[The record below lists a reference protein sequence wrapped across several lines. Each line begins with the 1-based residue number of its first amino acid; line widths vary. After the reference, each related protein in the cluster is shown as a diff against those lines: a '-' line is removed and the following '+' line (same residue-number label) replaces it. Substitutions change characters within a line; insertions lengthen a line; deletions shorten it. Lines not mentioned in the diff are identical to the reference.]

1 MRACGSVWP
10 GFSILHSRRVHEVR
24 EGSAEEYGPANRG
37 VVMRWEAYR
46 FGTSLDSV
54 FREEKDRALLGIARA
69 CPFPPNV
76 VTIISF
82 ILGIL
87 AALAAV
93 WSRKIALIFW
103 LSNRVMDGLDG
114 AVARA
119 HNSATDFGGYLDIM
133 CDFTV
138 YASLPLGVVFGLVAG
153 ETWKAWC
160 LAAVLEGVFFI
171 NAASLF
177 CLSAILEKR
186 AAGAK
191 SRGEMTSVSM
201 VESLIGGTESI
212 ILFTL
217 MLLCPERWI
226 PAIFISFSV
235 LVALT
240 IFQRLLWARHSIH
253 DILR

>member
-1 MRACGSVWP
+1 
-10 GFSILHSRRVHEVR
+10 
-24 EGSAEEYGPANRG
+24 
-37 VVMRWEAYR
+37 MRWEAYR

-54 FREEKDRALLGIARA
+54 FREEKDKAFLGIARA

-76 VTIISF
+76 VTFISF
-82 ILGIL
+82 VLGIL
-87 AALAAV
+87 AALVAV
-93 WSRKIALIFW
+93 SSRKIALVFW

-119 HNSATDFGGYLDIM
+119 QNSSTDFGGYLDIM

-153 ETWKAWC
+153 ETWKVWC
-160 LAAVLEGVFFI
+160 LAAVLEGVFFV

-217 MLLCPERWI
+217 LLLCPERWI
-226 PAIFISFSV
+226 PAIFVSFSV

-240 IFQRLLWARHSIH
+240 ILQRLLWARRTIF